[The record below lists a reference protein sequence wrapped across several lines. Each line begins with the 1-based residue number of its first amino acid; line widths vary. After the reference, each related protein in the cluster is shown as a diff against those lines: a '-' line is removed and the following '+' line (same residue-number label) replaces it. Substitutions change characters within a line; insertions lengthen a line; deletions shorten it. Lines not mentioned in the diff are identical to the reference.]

1 MEGILASCRYAAPC
15 DTWPLVVRVLAVS
28 GILRDNI
35 MAIMLALILL
45 YIGSIGVLGAV
56 IMEIKAKEPVYMI
69 MMKVFPWVFGV
80 GGILLAVTQ

>member
-1 MEGILASCRYAAPC
+1 
-15 DTWPLVVRVLAVS
+15 
-28 GILRDNI
+28 
-35 MAIMLALILL
+35 MAIILALILL
-45 YIGSIGVLGAV
+45 YIGSIGVIGAV